1 MQAVRTP
8 IARAAALAALL
19 LLAGPAVAAAA
30 QGPADDFTLP
40 LVYVFSAD
48 ALDGSRAIEQ
58 GLAPFT
64 TSLVSGRQGG
74 RGTYYRESRGVMVSE
89 TNPNHVAMA
98 TGAFGDTSGIPG
110 NAFAVY
116 DQEAKA
122 ACGADA
128 SGDEGGDPPG
138 LPAEQ
143 NPTGP
148 AAPTDGETAQCAIA
162 ESFFTALAKGDQ
174 RSRVT
179 TAGIFGKPKLAR
191 IFATKRVAPPLYD
204 ADHLWTPCAGEGDDP
219 DFCRP
224 VPLNP
229 INGYALDDGVVMD
242 EVLRAVRE
250 GVPESGGALNRPNL
264 TFVNFPQVDGAGHA
278 AGARLLYDTAVG
290 LFDAQLQRFVEQQKA
305 LGLWDRTTI
314 FLISD
319 HSMDTTLQKTS
330 LGQRFAPAD
339 ADRVEIIQN
348 GSVDMVYLKDRS
360 APDRFELLARL
371 RATALGTEGVDEA
384 LYRQANPADGG
395 DAQTLDR
402 VHPGWNI
409 AGERTGDLF
418 VTHDAAGAFSD
429 PVNPLVGN
437 HGSPLTTD
445 NTFAVISGGP
455 QVRQQALSGEVGAR
469 FDDTLINEGQAQN
482 VDVAPTVNALFG
494 VQPPAD
500 NEGRVLTEAFDQT
513 FVPQL
518 FEIANPCVPA
528 DGFDEIIVEAR
539 GRELRL
545 SFARGVRVPVQI
557 DVFQQSRGRTLIG
570 NRLVARFDERTG
582 GLVWSGRANR
592 DGRSVTD
599 GYFFVRYTME
609 LPTGRTDVRRV
620 PVRRVRGRWDVRPA
634 FYRRDSCGRLP
645 SFKLERPV
653 VGGRNNRPASVS
665 FRVRDTERVRVDVF
679 RGDDRVR
686 RLSDRIRNAGSHRV
700 RLSPEGLGRGDHTVR
715 LIVGS
720 GPTAFVTTLTIRR
733 L

>member
-1 MQAVRTP
+1 MWSVLTL
-8 IARAAALAALL
+8 ICRAAALAALL
-19 LLAGPAVAAAA
+19 AVAAPAAGATA
-30 QGPADDFTLP
+30 QGPADETRSP

-64 TSLVSGRQGG
+64 TSLVSGQQGG
-74 RGTYYRESRGVMVSE
+74 RGTYYRESRGIMVSE

-116 DQEAKA
+116 DRAAKE
-122 ACGADA
+122 ACGADT
-128 SGDEGGDPPG
+128 SGEEGGDPPG
-138 LPAEQ
+138 LPAER
-143 NPTGP
+143 NPAGP
-148 AAPTDGETAQCAIA
+148 AGPTDGETAQCAIA
-162 ESFFTALAKGDQ
+162 ESFFTALARGGQ

-191 IFATKRVAPPLYD
+191 IFATRRVAASLYD
-204 ADHLWTPCAGEGDDP
+204 ADHLWTPCAGQPDDP
-219 DFCRP
+219 DFCRNA
-224 VPLNP
+224 PLNP
-229 INGYALDDGVVMD
+229 INGYALDDSVVMD
-242 EVLRAVRE
+242 EVLRTVRE
-250 GVPESGGALNRPNL
+250 GVPESGGALKRPNL

-278 AGARLLYDTAVG
+278 AGARLLYDTAVA
-290 LFDAQLQRFVEQQKA
+290 LFDAQLERFVEQQKA
-305 LGLWDRTTI
+305 LGLWDRTI
-314 FLISD
+314 ILLISD
-319 HSMDTTLQKTS
+319 HAMDTTLQKTS
-330 LGQRFAPAD
+330 LGRRLASGD
-339 ADRVEIIQN
+339 AERVEIIQN
-348 GSVDMVYLKDRS
+348 GSVDMVYLKDRA

-371 RATALGTEGVDEA
+371 RAAALGTEGVDEA

-395 DAQTLDR
+395 DANTLDM

-455 QVRQQALSGEVGAR
+455 QVRQQALSGQVGAR
-469 FDDTLINEGQAQN
+469 FDDTLINEKQAQT

-494 VQPPAD
+494 AQPPAD
-500 NEGRVLTEAFDQT
+500 SEGRVLVEAFDQAA
-513 FVPQL
+513 VPQL
-518 FEIANPCVPA
+518 FEVADPCVPA
-528 DGFDEIIVEAR
+528 NGFEGIIVEPR

-545 SFARGVRVPVQI
+545 SFARGVRTPVQI

-570 NRLVARFDERTG
+570 NRLVARFAQRTG

-592 DGRSVTD
+592 DGRRVTD

-609 LPTGRTDVRRV
+609 LPGGREDVRRV
-620 PVRRVRGRWDVRPA
+620 PVRRVRGRWDVRPD

-653 VGGRNNRPASVS
+653 VGGRNNRPADVS
-665 FRVRDTERVRVDVF
+665 FRVRDTERVRVDVL
-679 RGDDRVR
+679 RGDERVR
-686 RLSDRIRNAGSHRV
+686 RLSDRIRSAGSHRV
-700 RLSPEGLGRGDHTVR
+700 RLSPEGLERSDHTVR

-720 GPTAFVTTLTIRR
+720 GPSAFVTTLTIRR